1 MSSSERTSVRTLL
14 ARDGFSELG
23 DADRLLTELADLV
36 GIAREDLLV
45 GADRAADPDAAL
57 ESLVRVARRDPAAVG
72 SALRRVGATLWL
84 LLGASSGFG
93 DFYLRHPAELAHVRA
108 GEALPTADELRAELL
123 EAVEADAEG
132 FAATG
137 EERAWVALRVRYRRL
152 LARIAAY
159 DLGATD
165 PVAVLADVAAA
176 LADAAGAALE
186 ASLCVART
194 RVASG
199 GAGTGLFPRDQVA
212 QARLA
217 IIGMGKTGAREAQLR
232 QRRRRHL
239 RRRRHRR
246 ARR

>member
-108 GEALPTADELRAELL
+108 GEALPTADE
-123 EAVEADAEG
+123 
-132 FAATG
+132 
-137 EERAWVALRVRYRRL
+137 
-152 LARIAAY
+152 
-159 DLGATD
+159 
-165 PVAVLADVAAA
+165 
-176 LADAAGAALE
+176 
-186 ASLCVART
+186 
-194 RVASG
+194 
-199 GAGTGLFPRDQVA
+199 
-212 QARLA
+212 
-217 IIGMGKTGAREAQLR
+217 
-232 QRRRRHL
+232 
-239 RRRRHRR
+239 
-246 ARR
+246 